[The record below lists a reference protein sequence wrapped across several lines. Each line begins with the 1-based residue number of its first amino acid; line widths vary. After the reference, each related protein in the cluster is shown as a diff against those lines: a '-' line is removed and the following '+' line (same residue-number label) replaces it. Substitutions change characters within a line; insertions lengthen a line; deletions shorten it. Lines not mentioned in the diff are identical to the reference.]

1 MGFTSWNYDNP
12 PSANRPQQ
20 ANRGFANWTNTEAA
34 PAETS
39 YDSGWNSNKSTTI
52 TDSFANEDWST
63 GSWRHEFPDHSG
75 TKNPQNDPERIRR
88 IEYLENQLYNLRD
101 AVKNGD
107 WKVDSAREKVT
118 DLQERL
124 RETREQAR
132 EARAGHLA
140 SGKKKAGLEGDQI
153 GNKEHI
159 ARLRY
164 ELQHCRDD
172 YRSREIVA
180 ELDRRGE
187 LRYQLADQISD
198 VSDRYREVTYKM
210 HELERKVESL
220 DRELTTA
227 TEDVERK
234 REERRMKKE
243 QLDEYQ
249 RELDGLKSNS
259 FW

>member
-1 MGFTSWNYDNP
+1 MGFTSWNYDNT
-12 PSANRPQQ
+12 SSVNRQQQ
-20 ANRGFANWTNTEAA
+20 ANRGFANWSNTDAA

-39 YDSGWNSNKSTTI
+39 YDSGWNSNQNTI

-63 GSWRHEFPDHSG
+63 GSWRHEFPDNSG

-88 IEYLENQLYNLRD
+88 IEYLENQLYTLRD

-107 WKVDSAREKVT
+107 WKVDTARERVS
-118 DLQERL
+118 DLQYQL
-124 RETREQAR
+124 RDTREQAR

-159 ARLRY
+159 ARLQY
-164 ELQHCRDD
+164 ELQQRPGDS
-172 YRSREIVA
+172 RTREILS

-187 LRYQLADQISD
+187 MRYRIADDIAD

-210 HELERKVESL
+210 HELERKVETL
-220 DRELTTA
+220 DRELTNA
-227 TEDVERK
+227 TEEVERK